1 MKKYLVIG
9 NPIEHSLSPKLHNY
23 WIKKNNLNAIYEK
36 EELSKNDLNNLIL
49 KIKEK
54 KISGVNVT
62 VPFKKEVIAYLDKL
76 TLDAEATQ
84 SVNTILLTN
93 EGKIV
98 GHNTDI
104 GGFENAIK
112 ETKYNLLGK
121 KILVLGSGGVAPSII
136 FALHKMKV
144 LSVTLTN
151 RTRSKAEYLKN
162 LYNDMMVKKNDS
174 NKIKIVDWG
183 EVPEFDMVIN
193 ATSIGLKKGDNLD
206 LDFSETGKNKF
217 FYDVIYNPRE
227 TNFLKTG
234 NNLGSKTV
242 NGKKMFIF
250 QAAEAFKIWHDIQPE
265 INGEVSKLLDN
276 D

>member
-9 NPIEHSLSPKLHNY
+9 NPIKHSLSPKLHNY

-36 EELSKNDLNNLIL
+36 EELNKKDLKNLIL

-54 KISGVNVT
+54 EINGVNVT
-62 VPFKKEVIAYLDKL
+62 VPFKKEVITHLDRL

-84 SVNTILLTN
+84 SVNTILLSN
-93 EGKIV
+93 ENKTV

-104 GGFENAIK
+104 SGFENAIK
-112 ETKYNLLGK
+112 ETKYNPLGK

-136 FALHKMKV
+136 FALYKMKV
-144 LSVTLTN
+144 SSVTLTN
-151 RTRSKAEYLKN
+151 RTRSKAEHLQN
-162 LYNDMMVKKNDS
+162 LYNSIVVEKNDQ
-174 NKIKIVDWG
+174 NKIKVVDWG

-193 ATSIGLKKGDNLD
+193 ATSVGLNKGENLE
-206 LDFSETGKNKF
+206 LDFSIAGKNKF
-217 FYDVIYNPRE
+217 FYDVIYNPKE

-234 NNLGSKTV
+234 NSLGSKTE

-250 QAAEAFKIWHDIQPE
+250 QAAEAFKIWHDIQPV
-265 INGEVSKLLDN
+265 INEEVNKLLDN